1 MSDKSTTITRPRPTR
16 SADDGRSSVGD
27 PTRGVRR
34 DRRLAP
40 QGANLALFL
49 LGTII
54 VGALTAALFLLPIR
68 TYFDQDDRIEQRTEQ
83 LERIEAVVADLQA
96 EVDRLGT
103 DEGVA
108 EAAREE
114 LGFVESGERRQ
125 TISELPP
132 VPADLPPGWP
142 YDLVSD
148 IATLRGVVP
157 TPVGTVPLADP
168 DTDTTTP

>member
-16 SADDGRSSVGD
+16 SADAGRSSVGD

-34 DRRLAP
+34 DRRLA
-40 QGANLALFL
+40 GRGTNLALFV
-49 LGTII
+49 LGAVI

-68 TYFDQDDRIEQRTEQ
+68 TYFEQNDRIDQRSEQ
-83 LERIEAVVADLQA
+83 LERIEAVVADLQT

-114 LGFVESGERRQ
+114 LGFVESGDRRQ
-125 TISELPP
+125 TISDFPA
-132 VPADLPPGWP
+132 VPTDLPAGWP
-142 YDLVSD
+142 YDLVTD
-148 IATLRGVVP
+148 IATLRGVVLVP
-157 TPVGTVPLADP
+157 VVVEPPGDPADDAGTP
-168 DTDTTTP
+168 